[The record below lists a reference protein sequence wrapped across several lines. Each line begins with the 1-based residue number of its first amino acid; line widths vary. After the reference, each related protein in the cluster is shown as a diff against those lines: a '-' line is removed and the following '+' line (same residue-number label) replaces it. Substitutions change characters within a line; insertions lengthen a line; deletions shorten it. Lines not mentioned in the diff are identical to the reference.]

1 LPGTITPPG
10 NLFPS
15 PSKTHPFLGQIL
27 EGRHIK
33 HGEKII
39 TGASMAVYGIER
51 MNVRGI
57 KDAEKAIRETDA
69 CEESV
74 PIMAPKLLFYVL
86 KLKKVRNAVAN
97 ILKQES
103 ISVGAEASVS
113 QYCVNCSRP
122 NSTVVL
128 SGTLSQLRKLVVKL
142 KQQGYLL
149 PETVAPEYKAL
160 AEEIEEEI
168 RQVK

>member
-1 LPGTITPPG
+1 MGKLTLVPIMSTYKI
-10 NLFPS
+10 
-15 PSKTHPFLGQIL
+15 
-27 EGRHIK
+27 
-33 HGEKII
+33 EKAKIS
-39 TGASMAVYGIER
+39 SM
-51 MNVRGI
+51 
-57 KDAEKAIRETDA
+57 KDAEKLVRWTDA

-74 PIMAPKLLFYVL
+74 PIMAPKLIFFAL
-86 KLKKVRNAVAN
+86 KLQNVRNAVAN

-122 NSTVVL
+122 SSNVVL
-128 SGTLSQLRKLVVKL
+128 SGTLSQMRKLVVKL

-160 AEEIEEEI
+160 ADEIEEQI
-168 RQVK
+168 RQTKD